1 VRAGGIGV
9 HQEKSRM
16 RWLESRRQQK
26 MKNRVTRATGLAVEA
41 LESRTLLNATL
52 STPINGVSTSTTIDL
67 SQHFNDPLV
76 PGTLVDVVTPKGA
89 IPIALTDTKTPKTVA
104 NFLSY
109 INNGEYQG
117 TIFHRLATGFA
128 LQGGGYDTAGTH
140 ITQQAAIQ
148 SESGASNVTG
158 SVAMALSSGPN
169 SGTSEW
175 FVNLANNNGS
185 GSTPN
190 LDNTSDGG
198 PFTVFGNVVYN
209 GMSVVNQI
217 AALPTIDGT
226 SLNAAFSNT
235 LPVLNSSAGTTASNL
250 VTTNYQ
256 VVPALTYQAS
266 SDDPSIA
273 TASVSGTQLSLN
285 VLNPNAS
292 TQIHVTATDAGG
304 NTATSTFS
312 VGQGAGVTTVTVTV
326 GTKGVQV
333 VRFNDA
339 GGTQGNISLSGG
351 KGTATVTLTG
361 TNLVQLPG
369 KNQVVQVRGSVQST
383 AIAVTGTTPTSVLTV
398 WGKGG
403 NGVVHLSS
411 ITNDAHMAMLNAPH
425 CSLSGPLTETG
436 AIDKVVLGS
445 AANGTITIG
454 AGTTAAMNIT
464 TMNNVQI
471 NSFIAINQ
479 LNVDTWT
486 GTGGISATSLNDI
499 KINHSFNGTVSAAR
513 VKEFKAGSIVG
524 GNWNVTGAVHL
535 LRTSSVANL
544 SFTAVSLGKLQVDG
558 SVSTTTVHTSS
569 NIDNIKAGAFTSTNV
584 YAGADALN
592 TGIPASTTD
601 FTAQS
606 LIKSISVNR
615 FVNSNIGAQR
625 ADNLSLGT
633 VQTSNNGIVFGVGT
647 QHIKKLSLAVGGKR
661 VELQNVTSTAQVT
674 NAFSKQK
681 INPQD
686 LQVNIVA

>member
-1 VRAGGIGV
+1 
-9 HQEKSRM
+9 M
-16 RWLESRRQQK
+16 RWLESRRQRK
-26 MKNRVTRATGLAVEA
+26 MKNRITRASGLAVEA

-52 STPINGVSTSTTIDL
+52 TTPINGASTSTTIDL

-76 PGTLVDVVTPKGA
+76 PGTLVDVITPKGT
-89 IPIALTDTKTPKTVA
+89 IPIALTDAKTPQTVA
-104 NFLSY
+104 NFLKY
-109 INNGEYQG
+109 INNGSYQG
-117 TIFHRLATGFA
+117 TIFHRLAAGFA
-128 LQGGGYDTAGTH
+128 LQGGGFTTDGTAIPTLGNVPSEPGT
-140 ITQQAAIQ
+140 
-148 SESGASNVTG
+148 SNTTG
-158 SVAMALSSGPN
+158 TIAMALPQSGPGN
-169 SGTSEW
+169 ATDQW

-217 AALPTIDGT
+217 AALPTIDGS
-226 SLNAAFSNT
+226 SLNSAFGTT
-235 LPVLNSSAGTTASNL
+235 LPVLNQSAGTAASNL

-256 VVPALTYQAS
+256 VVPALTFQAS
-266 SDDPSIA
+266 SDDPSVA

-339 GGTQGNISLSGG
+339 RTQGNIAMSG

-403 NGVVHLSS
+403 NGIVHLSS

-436 AIDKVVLGS
+436 AIDRVVLGS
-445 AANGTITIG
+445 ASDSTITIG
-454 AGTTAAMNIT
+454 AGTTASMNIT
-464 TMNNVQI
+464 TMNNVQV
-471 NSFIAINQ
+471 NSFIAIKQ
-479 LNVDTWT
+479 LTTDAWT
-486 GTGGISATSLNDI
+486 GTGGISATSVNDVN
-499 KINHSFNGTVSAAR
+499 INRSFGGTVSASR
-513 VKEFKAGSIVG
+513 VERFRAGSIVG
-524 GNWNVTGAVHL
+524 GTWNVTGAVHV
-535 LRTSSVANL
+535 LRTNSVANT
-544 SFTAVSLGKLQVDG
+544 SFTAVNIGRMQVNG

-569 NIDNIKAGAFTSTNV
+569 NIDNIRASAFTSTNV

-606 LIKSISVNR
+606 LIKSITVNR

-625 ADNLSLGT
+625 TDTLSLGT
-633 VQTSNNGIVFGVGT
+633 VETANNGTPFGVGT
-647 QHIKKLSLAVGGKR
+647 QRIKNLSLAVGGKR
-661 VELQNVTSTAQVT
+661 VRLHNVTSTAQVT